1 MISYRSFESWCFLET
16 FDDKWTNT
24 DQYKKK
30 RSDIVFFFWWIHKFF
45 LQKNSTIAKLIQFRT
60 FLFFA
65 SFFLQ
70 IATAITQ
77 FCNSFI
83 SIFMKNYQFI
93 IYKESFPKMS
103 GMSIVPLNFLYA
115 KCIRNSLLQRVYG
128 RPKRFGSCYEFHNSC
143 YPLDV

>member
-1 MISYRSFESWCFLET
+1 MISYRSFESWCILET

-103 GMSIVPLNFLYA
+103 SMSIVPLNFLYA
-115 KCIRNSLLQRVYG
+115 KCIRNSLLQRLYG
-128 RPKRFGSCYEFHNSC
+128 RPKRFGSCYELHNSC
-143 YPLDV
+143 